1 MIEKRLVPAAHES
14 ELKSSK
20 NNSNQKETRAAF
32 LSLLMPTLSLT
43 PSFADV
49 FAPRQANL
57 DFSAGITLT
66 RSNAHGL
73 LWTQHCVHPFT
84 HLNNHP

>member
-1 MIEKRLVPAAHES
+1 MIIKRLVPAAHES
-14 ELKSSK
+14 ELKSSE

-32 LSLLMPTLSLT
+32 LSLLMATLSLT

-57 DFSAGITLT
+57 DSSAGITLT

-73 LWTQHCVHPFT
+73 L
-84 HLNNHP
+84 